1 MTVGKPAPLLTIL
14 ILIYIRNPLS
24 LYTFP
29 ENCLTNGILI
39 ALYPYLLSCF
49 FNAA

>member
-1 MTVGKPAPLLTIL
+1 MTVGKPALLLTIL
-14 ILIYIRNPLS
+14 ILICVRNFFN

-29 ENCLTNGILI
+29 KNRLINNILI
-39 ALYPYLLSCF
+39 ALYPYLLSYT